1 MHESLRGNT
10 VAGSTLEALIFA
22 IMQCLRWPRESES
35 CVSIGDRRRR
45 EKMKN
50 EKKWFCPAEGL
61 GRSGL
66 YIPTLQLIAHTSS
79 RCVSNSIVLFKLLLT
94 FRYTPFILSPVP
106 LHFESQGI
114 ELEYLRSDIILD

>member
-66 YIPTLQLIAHTSS
+66 CKTPPNTLQETNADG
-79 RCVSNSIVLFKLLLT
+79 VN
-94 FRYTPFILSPVP
+94 
-106 LHFESQGI
+106 
-114 ELEYLRSDIILD
+114 EYLFE